1 MKNLLLIPLF
11 ILFLACANK
20 KSQQTES
27 GIPSQLIDK
36 QWSTVNELNKNG
48 LQAFKPSNLPL
59 PPSRGRETILFK
71 SGGTVEYKHIAP
83 SCGLDTWL
91 GTWKVENKV
100 INVSV
105 SFKEVTR
112 KYSFEPISVSDTI
125 IYMKMNSL
133 NDK

>member
-1 MKNLLLIPLF
+1 MKNPLLLPLF

-20 KSQQTES
+20 KTQQTES
-27 GIPSQLIDK
+27 GIPKQLIDK
-36 QWSTVNELNKNG
+36 QWSAVNELNKNG

-71 SGGTVEYKHIAP
+71 SGGVVEYKHIAP
-83 SCGLDTWL
+83 SCGLDTWI
-91 GTWKVENKV
+91 GIWKVENKV

-105 SFKEVTR
+105 SFNKDTR
-112 KYSFEPISVSDTI
+112 KYTFEPISVSDTL

-133 NDK
+133 N